1 MADEFGQRI
10 QGLHAVG
17 DTPVATDTHSALLAV
32 DNSGDY
38 QYLTL
43 SATGALL
50 ATGGTE
56 YQVDDVAGG
65 TDAGGALLVVR
76 DDALTTLTPA
86 DGDYTTLRV
95 NSTGALWVDISDT
108 TVAVTQST
116 SPWVVSGTVAA
127 TQSGSWDIGTVTTL
141 TTITNDVNIADGGN
155 SITVDGT
162 VAATQSG
169 VWDIG
174 TVTTL
179 TGITNDVSIDDG
191 GNSITVDAVNLD
203 IRDLTHVSDSVKI
216 GDGTDFLAIE
226 TDGSINVNA
235 SIGATDSAY
244 GYGTANLVKDTIT
257 TVVTASPGADTL
269 YAGVLVSGAGYCE
282 WIVQFGTTSSEATI
296 MSFWTTPSNP
306 TQYLDLPDYLTVSS
320 GETIL
325 VRGTN
330 RENAASPASDFAGHA
345 SLINKV

>member
-10 QGLHAVG
+10 QGLHVVG
-17 DTPVATDTHSALLAV
+17 DTPVATDSHGALFAL
-32 DNSGDY
+32 DSSGDY

-43 SATGALL
+43 SASGALL

-56 YQVDDVAGG
+56 YAVSDVAGG
-65 TDAGGALLVVR
+65 TDSGGVSLVVR

-95 NSTGALWVDISDT
+95 NSTGALWVDLSDT

-127 TQSGSWDIGTVTTL
+127 TQSGTWDIGTVTTV
-141 TTITNDVNIADGGN
+141 TAVTDITNTV
-155 SITVDGT
+155 TVDGT

-169 VWDIG
+169 TWDIG

-203 IRDLTHVSDSVKI
+203 IRDLTHVTDSIKI

-226 TDGSINVNA
+226 SDGSINVNA
-235 SIGATDSAY
+235 SLGATDSVY
-244 GYGTANLVKDTIT
+244 DYGTANLVKDTIT
-257 TVVTASPGADTL
+257 TVVSEAPAADTL
-269 YAGVLVSGAGYCE
+269 YAGVMVSGAGYCE

-306 TQYLDLPDYLTVSS
+306 TQYIDLPDYLTVSS

-325 VRGTN
+325 VRATN

-345 SLINKV
+345 SLISKA